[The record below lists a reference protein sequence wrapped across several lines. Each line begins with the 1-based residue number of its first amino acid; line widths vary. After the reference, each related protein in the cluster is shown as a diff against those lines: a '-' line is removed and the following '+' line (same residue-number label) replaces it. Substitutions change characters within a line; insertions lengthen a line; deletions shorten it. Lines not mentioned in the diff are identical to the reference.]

1 MIVQQGMNNMKK
13 LATLLAACALSL
25 LATTPASA
33 QVDSQ
38 CGKYI
43 CVMTAHHNRF
53 VQDITV
59 QTRDGLPGTLRS
71 YWGNFHS
78 SKVSAASHRWAVGYE
93 QAGAKLVCGGLE
105 RDGRVI
111 EDGICVT
118 I

>member
-1 MIVQQGMNNMKK
+1 MTNVRILFATALPAALALSAV
-13 LATLLAACALSL
+13 ATLPAA
-25 LATTPASA
+25 ATTRG
-33 QVDSQ
+33 VDSQ

-59 QTRDGLPGTLRS
+59 STRDGLPGTLRA
-71 YWGNFHS
+71 YWGDYRSPRVN
-78 SKVSAASHRWAVGYE
+78 AASHRWTVGYE

-105 RDGRVI
+105 RDGRTI

>member
-1 MIVQQGMNNMKK
+1 MINMRK
-13 LATLLAACALSL
+13 LATLFAAERPVPDRRR
-25 LATTPASA
+25 PANA
-33 QVDSQ
+33 AVDSQ
-38 CGKYI
+38 CGQYI

-59 QTRDGLPGTLRS
+59 QTRDGNSGTLRA
-71 YWGNFHS
+71 YWGEFRS
-78 SKVSAASHRWAVGYE
+78 GRVAAASHRWAVGYE
-93 QAGAKLVCGGLE
+93 QANASLVCGALE

>member
-1 MIVQQGMNNMKK
+1 MNNRLRYLAAT
-13 LATLLAACALSL
+13 LATGITLALTAGA
-25 LATTPASA
+25 PAGARPSG
-33 QVDSQ
+33 VDSQ

-59 QTRDGLPGTLRS
+59 QTKDGLPGTLRS
-71 YWGNFHS
+71 YWGGFHGPR
-78 SKVSAASHRWAVGYE
+78 VHAASHRWAVGYE
-93 QAGAKLVCGGLE
+93 QSGAKLVCGGLE
-105 RDGRVI
+105 RDGRTI

>member
-1 MIVQQGMNNMKK
+1 MIHAKK
-13 LATLLAACALSL
+13 LASLLLACAFPLLAA
-25 LATTPASA
+25 TPASA
-33 QVDSQ
+33 AVDSH
-38 CGKYI
+38 CGEYV
-43 CVMTAHHNRF
+43 CVLTAHHNRF

-59 QTRDGLPGTLRS
+59 RTKDGLPGTLRA

-78 SKVSAASHRWAVGYE
+78 PKANAASHRWTVGYE

-105 RDGRVI
+105 RDGRTI

>member
-1 MIVQQGMNNMKK
+1 MNNRLRYLAAT
-13 LATLLAACALSL
+13 LATGVTLALTAGA
-25 LATTPASA
+25 PADA
-33 QVDSQ
+33 RPGGVHTQ

-59 QTRDGLPGTLRS
+59 QTKDGLPGTLRS

-78 SKVSAASHRWAVGYE
+78 TRVVAASHRWPVNYE
-93 QAGAKLVCGGLE
+93 QADAKLVCGGLQ
-105 RDGRVI
+105 RDGRTI

>member
-1 MIVQQGMNNMKK
+1 MINMRK
-13 LATLLAACALSL
+13 LATLLAAGTLSL
-25 LATTPASA
+25 IAAAPANA
-33 QVDSQ
+33 AVHSQ
-38 CGKYI
+38 CGQYI

-59 QTRDGLPGTLRS
+59 QTRDGNSGTLRA
-71 YWGNFHS
+71 YWGEFRS
-78 SKVSAASHRWAVGYE
+78 GRVAAASHRWAVGYE
-93 QAGAKLVCGGLE
+93 QANASLVCGALE